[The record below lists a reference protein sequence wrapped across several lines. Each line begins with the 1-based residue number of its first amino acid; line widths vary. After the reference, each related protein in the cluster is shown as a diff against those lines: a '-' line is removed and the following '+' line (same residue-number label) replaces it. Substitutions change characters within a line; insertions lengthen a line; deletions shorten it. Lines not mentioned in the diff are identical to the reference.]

1 MNATAVSSIINPD
14 YTSSLY
20 SDTSYDNFQFPPLP
34 PMRPLQCI
42 IQGKYEGEY
51 KNEKYHG
58 KGELIDDYGNKYE
71 GEFIIIFNIKHII
84 HDVI

>member
-20 SDTSYDNFQFPPLP
+20 SDTSYDNFQFTPLP
-34 PMRPLQCI
+34 PMKPLQCI

-51 KNEKYHG
+51 KNERIYPK
-58 KGELIDDYGNKYE
+58 NQ
-71 GEFIIIFNIKHII
+71 
-84 HDVI
+84 